1 MTTDTKFPTALI
13 LTALMIF
20 TPALCHADAAEIIHI
35 AKEAEEKLFLT
46 MPGNRAGVTSRR
58 LRQRKGKSLFPG
70 QKMKTENACVK
81 TSLLKNN
88 DRWMRKALYED

>member
-35 AKEAEEKLFLT
+35 AKEAEEKT
-46 MPGNRAGVTSRR
+46 VSDYAGQQGWCDQPPPKAKEGEIVISWTKDENGKC
-58 LRQRKGKSLFPG
+58 LRQNISV
-70 QKMKTENACVK
+70 E
-81 TSLLKNN
+81 
-88 DRWMRKALYED
+88 E